1 MRKQNNIIYLDN
13 NATTP
18 LAPDVANAMDR
29 CLRENFG
36 NPSSSH
42 AYGRKARK
50 AVENSRE
57 KVAELIGAKPEEIF
71 FTSGGTEANNMAIL
85 GTALKYKSGHII
97 TSCIEHPSVMNP
109 VKHLESLGYSVT
121 CLPVNK
127 DGMVSASDV
136 LRHINKHTVL
146 ITIMHS
152 NNETG
157 SIQPIAAIGK
167 AARSIGVT
175 FHSDA
180 AQSVGKVPVNV
191 NSFNVDLLTIVSHK
205 FYGPKGVG
213 ALYIRSGTK
222 IKPISYGASHEH
234 GVRPGTENVPGIV
247 GLGKA
252 SELAKRELQ
261 KRVTGM
267 THLSKL
273 LYSELQKNIPGVKLN
288 GHLTR
293 RLPNTLNV
301 SFPHA
306 SGASLLLRLEK
317 EVAASTGSACHAG
330 KETPSQTLKAMGISD
345 EDALSSLRISMG
357 RTNTESQI
365 RKAAAAIVK
374 AYKNSYLNDK

>member
-18 LAPDVANAMDR
+18 LASDVANAMDR
-29 CLRENFG
+29 CLRDNFG

-42 AYGRKARK
+42 IYGRKAKK
-50 AVENSRE
+50 AVQNSRE
-57 KVAELIGAKPEEIF
+57 KVAELIGAKPEEII
-71 FTSGGTEANNMAIL
+71 FTSGGTEANNMAII
-85 GTALKYKSGHII
+85 GTAMKYRSGHII

-109 VKHLESLGYSVT
+109 LKHLESLGYSVT
-121 CLPVNK
+121 YLPVNK

-136 LRHINKHTVL
+136 LRHINKHTIL

-167 AARSIGVT
+167 AARSIGIT
-175 FHSDA
+175 FHCDA

-191 NSFNVDLLTIVSHK
+191 NSLNVDLLSIVSHK

-213 ALYIRSGTK
+213 ALYMRSGTE

-234 GVRPGTENVPGIV
+234 GLRPGTENVAGIV

-252 SELAKRELQ
+252 SELAKKELK
-261 KRVTGM
+261 KRVMGM
-267 THLSKL
+267 NHLSQL
-273 LYSELQKNIPGVKLN
+273 LYNHLKDNIPGVKLN
-288 GHLTR
+288 GHRTK
-293 RLPNTLNV
+293 RLPNTLNI
-301 SFPHA
+301 SFPDV
-306 SGASLLLRLEK
+306 SGAALLLKLKK
-317 EVAASTGSACHAG
+317 EVAVSAGSACHAG
-330 KETPSQTLKAMGISD
+330 KQTPSDTLKAMGVSD
-345 EDALSSLRISMG
+345 QDALSSLRISLG

-365 RKAAAAIVK
+365 RKAAKAIVR
-374 AYKNSYLNDK
+374 AYRSF